1 MFRRLLRPA
10 ILALAFLLPIE
21 GCQHEGVIEIDL
33 KARPVKFLIDHRGWP
48 RPFWYPRV
56 TEFAIASEEDG
67 PIWQLEA
74 ADETGQPARNL
85 EITYGL
91 VPKGFVQIF
100 PEGGLRPRKLV
111 THRTYFAAAGGPR
124 SLYKM
129 VFSMPLTSWAPI
141 SPTPEPNYDASTQPA
156 EEPAD
161 ESAPAAMP

>member
-1 MFRRLLRPA
+1 MFRRPLLPA
-10 ILALAFLLPIE
+10 ILALALSFPLA
-21 GCQHEGVIEIDL
+21 GCQQEGVIEIDL
-33 KARPVKFLIDHRGWP
+33 RAKPVKFLIDHRGWP

-74 ADETGQPARNL
+74 ADETGQPARDL

-91 VPKGFVQIF
+91 IPKGFVQIL

-124 SLYKM
+124 SIYKM
-129 VFSMPLTSWAPI
+129 VFSMPLTNWSPI
-141 SPTPEPNYDASTQPA
+141 PPTPEPKYDASSQPA
-156 EEPAD
+156 EPSADEPAPP
-161 ESAPAAMP
+161 SMP